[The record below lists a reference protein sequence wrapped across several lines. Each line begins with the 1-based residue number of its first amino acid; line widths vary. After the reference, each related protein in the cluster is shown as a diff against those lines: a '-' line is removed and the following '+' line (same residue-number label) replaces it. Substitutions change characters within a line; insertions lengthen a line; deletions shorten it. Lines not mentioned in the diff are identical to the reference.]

1 MPKAKERALK
11 AAARKKGLTG
21 DAANRFVYGTMVK
34 QGWRP
39 NRGKK
44 KSSR

>member
-1 MPKAKERALK
+1 MPEEKKRKILASLKKQYPGKSSKERLSIAY
-11 AAARKKGLTG
+11 AI
-21 DAANRFVYGTMVK
+21 MVK

-44 KSSR
+44 